1 MTSSLQNRRI
11 VITRPEA
18 DAQGFADRLRA
29 RGAEPII
36 APTIEI
42 EFTDPVELD
51 EALARLDEF
60 DWMVFTSRNGVDAV
74 FHRTSD
80 IGGPK
85 IAVIGPATA
94 DALAAHGFE
103 TTFMPSSHVAEALL
117 EEIGDVRGAT
127 MLLPCADI
135 ARDVLP
141 AGLRAGGASVL
152 EIAAYRTR
160 TITEPLP
167 DLGKVD
173 AVTFTSSSTVRGF
186 LERGSIPDGAE
197 VVCIGPITA
206 ATAGELGLTVAAVAA
221 EFTEDGMIATLE
233 QLFAL

>member
-18 DAQGFADRLRA
+18 DARRFADRLRA
-29 RGAEPII
+29 RGAEPIV

-51 EALARLDEF
+51 EALARLDQF
-60 DWMVFTSRNGVDAV
+60 DWIVFTSRNGVEAV

-80 IGGPK
+80 IAGPK
-85 IAVIGPATA
+85 IAAIGPATA
-94 DALAAHGFE
+94 EALAAHGAE
-103 TTFMPSSHVAEALL
+103 ATLMPSSHVAEALL

-141 AGLRAGGASVL
+141 AGLRAGGAAVL

-160 TITEPLP
+160 TITDPLP
-167 DLGKVD
+167 DLGRVD

-186 LERGSIPDGAE
+186 LGRGNIPDRAA
-197 VVCIGPITA
+197 VVCICPITA
-206 ATAGELGLTVAAVAA
+206 ATARELGIEVAAVAA
-221 EFTEDGMIATLE
+221 EFTEDGMLTALE